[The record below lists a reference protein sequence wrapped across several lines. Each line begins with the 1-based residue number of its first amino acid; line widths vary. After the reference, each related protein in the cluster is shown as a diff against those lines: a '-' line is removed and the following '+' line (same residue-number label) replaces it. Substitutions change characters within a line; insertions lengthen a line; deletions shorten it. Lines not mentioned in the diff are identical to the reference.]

1 MKRIINLY
9 RTIFMNTIFA
19 VSSKSTG
26 TQKTLG
32 LLGAV
37 LAGVLFVSALGG
49 CASTEPEVNSLA
61 PSPDFAPVFPLA
73 SDRPKMATG
82 GIYGNSQNDAWFG
95 RGRNYQIGDIIT
107 VLLNESTQSARTQN
121 SDVSR
126 VTKNTALPS
135 GLSTKLGSLSPVLN
149 GLDLSQGTVNSTGT
163 GKAGQQA
170 SLQGSIAVTVVEIL
184 SNGNLMVR
192 GEKKLGLAEGTEVIQ
207 VAGVIRPQD
216 IGPNGTVNS
225 LRLANAQIAYRG
237 VGDLANASKVGWGT
251 TALHKFWPF

>member
-1 MKRIINLY
+1 MQ
-9 RTIFMNTIFA
+9 TFFA
-19 VSSKSTG
+19 LSSKSTQVQKALGIFGALLMG
-26 TQKTLG
+26 TFILG
-32 LLGAV
+32 
-37 LAGVLFVSALGG
+37 ALGG
-49 CASTEPEVNSLA
+49 CASTQPEVNALA

-237 VGDLANASKVGWGT
+237 IGDLANASKVGWGT

>member
-1 MKRIINLY
+1 MHKIL
-9 RTIFMNTIFA
+9 A
-19 VSSKSTG
+19 LSKTSTKA
-26 TQKTLG
+26 QKTLVG
-32 LLGAV
+32 MSTLLM
-37 LAGVLFVSALGG
+37 ALLVVGSMVG
-49 CASTEPEVNSLA
+49 CASTEPEVNALA

-135 GLSTKLGSLSPVLN
+135 GLSTKIGSLSPVLN
-149 GLDLSQGTVNSTGT
+149 GLDLSQGTINSTGT

-237 VGDLANASKVGWGT
+237 IGDLANASKVGWGT
-251 TALHKFWPF
+251 SMMHKFWPF